1 MTAAGRNG
9 SHPAKTWTSSTARK
23 PRMQPGS
30 VKGRRR
36 SGCEALSPPP
46 PGLRR
51 QCAEMRMASQG
62 RIASSPIASG

>member
-9 SHPAKTWTSSTARK
+9 SHPAKIWTSSTARK

-30 VKGRRR
+30 IKGTKR
-36 SGCEALSPPP
+36 SGCEALSSLP

-51 QCAEMRMASQG
+51 HCAEMRMASQG
-62 RIASSPIASG
+62 RMASSPIASG